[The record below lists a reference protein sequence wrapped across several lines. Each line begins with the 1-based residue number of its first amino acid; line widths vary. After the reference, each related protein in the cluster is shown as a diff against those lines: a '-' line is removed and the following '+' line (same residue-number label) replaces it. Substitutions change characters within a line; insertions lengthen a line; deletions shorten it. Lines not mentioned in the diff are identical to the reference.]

1 MNKKVTTN
9 IVKETEKAYQ
19 LNVLYWTFFDKPEK
33 TATMWVPKS
42 CCDIEDGKVT
52 GIAEWILDKWIKDY
66 NDRIS
71 YYRSRSNRVSFDM
84 EQKEYL
90 MKKEED
96 KNAAFKAELAETLEV
111 VAEYAKPYADRYMR
125 ELGFIALF
133 ISKNYTD
140 VIPSNILNEFENIGN
155 KIAKEFGAITRD
167 CYNSDKWFDYWD
179 NKFMKCY
186 TTLESV
192 RNFLVRELHLDYAG
206 NAVVYDV
213 SLYDY
218 RLTLTLSNGKRI
230 EPSMIDKIIMHDN
243 TPEKSLLGKKFKS
256 NWKFYNELKRITE
269 SMFNNK

>member
-19 LNVLYWTFFDKPEK
+19 LNVLYWTLFDKPEK
-33 TATMWVPKS
+33 IATMWVPKS
-42 CCDIEDGKVT
+42 CCDIEDGKVI

-66 NDRIS
+66 NNRIS

-96 KNAAFKAELAETLEV
+96 KNAAFKAELDETLEV
-111 VAEYAKPYADRYMR
+111 VVEYVKPYADRYMR
-125 ELGFIALF
+125 GMGFITSF

-140 VIPSNILNEFENIGN
+140 VIPSDILNEFENIGN
-155 KIAKEFGAITRD
+155 NITKEFGAITRD
-167 CYNSDKWFDYWD
+167 YYNSDKWFDYWD
-179 NKFMKCY
+179 NKFMKHH

-192 RNFLVRELHLDYAG
+192 RDFLVRELHLDVDG
-206 NAVVYDV
+206 SVYDV

-218 RLTLTLSNGKRI
+218 RVALTLSNGKRI
-230 EPSMIDKIIMHDN
+230 EHSMIDKIIMHGS

-256 NWKFYNELKRITE
+256 NWKFYNEIKLITE
-269 SMFNNK
+269 SMF

>member
-1 MNKKVTTN
+1 MNKKVSTT

-19 LNVLYWTFFDKPEK
+19 LNVLYWTLFDKPEK

-66 NDRIS
+66 NERIS
-71 YYRSRSNRVSFDM
+71 YYRSRINRVSFDM

-96 KNAAFKAELAETLEV
+96 KNAEFKAELAETLEV
-111 VAEYAKPYADRYMR
+111 VAEYVKPYADRYMR
-125 ELGFIALF
+125 EIGFIMSF

-140 VIPSNILNEFENIGN
+140 VIPSDTLNEFENIGN
-155 KIAKEFGAITRD
+155 KITKEFGAITRD
-167 CYNSDKWFDYWD
+167 SDAWFDYWD
-179 NKFMKCY
+179 NKFMKHH

-192 RNFLVRELHLDYAG
+192 RDFLVNELRYDS
-206 NAVVYDV
+206 NAVYGV

-218 RLTLTLSNGKRI
+218 RVTLTLSNGKRI
-230 EPSMIDKIIMHDN
+230 EHSMIDKIIMHGN
-243 TPEKSLLGKKFKS
+243 TPEKSLLVKKFKS
-256 NWKFYNELKRITE
+256 NWKFYNEIKHIVE
-269 SMFNNK
+269 SMF